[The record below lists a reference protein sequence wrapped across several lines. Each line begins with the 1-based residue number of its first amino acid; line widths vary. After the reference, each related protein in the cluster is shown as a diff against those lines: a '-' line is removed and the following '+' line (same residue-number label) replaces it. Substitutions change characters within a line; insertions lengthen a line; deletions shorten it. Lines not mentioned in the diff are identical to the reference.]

1 MKELYNIK
9 ELYEVYGSYG
19 DYWKSVD
26 KTKYELDPS
35 NFENIEFEC
44 DFCLGSG
51 YYTTSIKCN
60 NIFEIWCYRDGD
72 SYITLFNTIKIKK
85 PRCYLRDNSFH
96 KLILKKKG
104 KKIILIID
112 KNAEY
117 DDKSDIKVNTFDVQ
131 LNIMSHDDKT
141 RIKNMILKIDTPKK
155 YLLKQNDQY
164 YTIKSEVYKNS
175 NYKSIAELEGKEILT
190 EHDFETYGIDDL
202 NFLTKTIDT
211 QVVAGIDKG
220 SLDSGRYFSINIA
233 NDFINI
239 SEVK

>member
-96 KLILKKKG
+96 NLILKKKG

-112 KNAEY
+112 KNTEY
-117 DDKSDIKVNTFDVQ
+117 DYKSDIKVNTFDVQ

-141 RIKNMILKIDTPKK
+141 RIKNMILKIDTPKQ
-155 YLLKQNDQY
+155 YLLKQNNSY
-164 YTIKSEVYKNS
+164 YTIKSKFYKNG
-175 NYKSIAELEGKEILT
+175 NYESIIELEGKEILT
-190 EHDFETYGIDDL
+190 QTDFETYGIDDL
-202 NFLTKTIDT
+202 DLLTET
-211 QVVAGIDKG
+211 
-220 SLDSGRYFSINIA
+220 INIEA
-233 NDFINI
+233 INGI
-239 SEVK
+239 YKDSLGNSKYFEIPLVIIF

>member
-19 DYWKSVD
+19 DYWKSID
-26 KTKYELDPS
+26 KTKYELDLN

-44 DFCLGSG
+44 DFCLGSR

-85 PRCYLRDNSFH
+85 PRCYLRDNFFH
-96 KLILKKKG
+96 NLILKKKG

-112 KNAEY
+112 KNTEY

-164 YTIKSEVYKNS
+164 YTPKSEFYKNG
-175 NYKSIAELEGKEILT
+175 NYEPITQLSGKEIL
-190 EHDFETYGIDDL
+190 EQNDFETYGIDDL
-202 NFLTKTIDT
+202 NLLTKTIDA
-211 QVVAGIDKG
+211 QVLNGIDKG
-220 SLDSGRYFSINIA
+220 SLGRGKLFEIPFS
-233 NDFINI
+233 NDFLKC
-239 SEVK
+239 SGVK